1 MRKWAAWIIALVMAF
16 AAGCA
21 FGETKADLYDLYD
34 NTENGRTWAGN
45 AVPVLPGV
53 AVMSPA
59 GMHGEPS
66 ALEIWNGADYTPVTY
81 AVPAAN
87 EKLLVLISDPEG
99 EETGIPEYEL
109 ADPAGTM
116 LAEDLIVRWGDWMGS
131 RINRAVYSAASIPW
145 QDMDCMILTLSGTAE
160 PGSPVLTKDGKL
172 AGIIAAEYAEG
183 ENRYIALTA
192 AEIMNALIE
201 ASGQLTGGDTRP
213 EGYEV
218 TIDRSTVTFDWSEV
232 ELPEIPEGKA
242 LFHVVAD
249 VDSDYLNYLEVGR
262 WDTRTQEILTPGR
275 TYISGLMICDR
286 GGAPDDWP
294 EQIAWTTLPEAKP
307 LTEHSF
313 RSEIFA
319 IGELA
324 EDAPEDTMPVPAE
337 EITEELLRSGRAC
350 IYSATSYDVDRTLDS
365 LSLLVALT
373 SPAGSNYRW
382 ESAWVYGP
390 EYEEWD
396 EWYVRIPETGLLEIL
411 NDSGYPE
418 GVYEMSMYINGELAD
433 SFTFTLKK

>member
-1 MRKWAAWIIALVMAF
+1 M
-16 AAGCA
+16 
-21 FGETKADLYDLYD
+21 
-34 NTENGRTWAGN
+34 
-45 AVPVLPGV
+45 
-53 AVMSPA
+53 
-59 GMHGEPS
+59 
-66 ALEIWNGADYTPVTY
+66 TY

-116 LAEDLIVRWGDWMGS
+116 LAEDMIVRSGDWMGS

-160 PGSPVLTKDGKL
+160 PGSPVKTKDGKL

-218 TIDRSTVTFDWSEV
+218 TIDRNTVTFDWSEV